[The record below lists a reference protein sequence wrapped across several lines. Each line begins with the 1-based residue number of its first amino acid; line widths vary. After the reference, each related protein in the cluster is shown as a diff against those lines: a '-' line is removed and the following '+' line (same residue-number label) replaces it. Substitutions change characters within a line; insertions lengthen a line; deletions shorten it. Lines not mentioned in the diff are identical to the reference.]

1 MKVVGSDAY
10 NQTLQ
15 ELQKLQ
21 DQKEGLELRI
31 KAKTEVDKDSM
42 NYLLGELARLQEE
55 INKTKWKISLEGNT
69 DKLKELQ
76 EELSNL

>member
-42 NYLLGELARLQEE
+42 NYLLGELARLQE
-55 INKTKWKISLEGNT
+55 
-69 DKLKELQ
+69 
-76 EELSNL
+76 